1 MSESSQRVALPSSS
15 ALGTIVPRKFP
26 REKLSKFGK
35 AVVALADGIKPGQW
49 LADRVKEQGGK
60 CTERHAN
67 LIIEGKRKP
76 NARAALAVYAE
87 IIG

>member
-1 MSESSQRVALPSSS
+1 MGESKRVARRRSKRIKEQL
-15 ALGTIVPRKFP
+15 FP
-26 REKLSKFGK
+26 NSRFGRC
-35 AVVALADGIKPGQW
+35 VVVLADGIKPGQW
-49 LADRVKEQGGK
+49 LADRVKLQGGK

-67 LIIEGKRKP
+67 LLIEGKRKP